1 MDKRLRLI
9 AEFDKIRDF
18 LLDFLQEDKAYRHL
32 APQTLNDKDGYVG
45 YNTTNIDVD
54 NICIVPNGIQFSVDY
69 EDGKEV
75 SLLTV
80 TRSTDDIAEFIMTL
94 DNAVEHTTV
103 GKINIRTMSFS
114 RSKCKKNELSYGQS
128 CFINELESKL
138 AETRRS
144 MGGHSGIIT
153 NATFDTEYLC
163 VGSLVK
169 VHMLTDNYRANIDE
183 ESRYC
188 EYREYGWSSG
198 KTYNAIVR
206 TWTVDMKALYLY
218 AVTYEYENSFV
229 REIVIYADDVA
240 DGIVKIEKVG

>member
-32 APQTLNDKDGYVG
+32 APQTLNGKDGYVG

-54 NICIVPNGIQFSVDY
+54 NICIVPNGILFSVDY
-69 EDGKEV
+69 DDGKEV

-80 TRSTDDIAEFIMTL
+80 IRSTDDISEFIMTL

-114 RSKCKKNELSYGQS
+114 RSKCKRNELSYGQS

-144 MGGHSGIIT
+144 MGSYSGIIT
-153 NATFDTEYLC
+153 NATFDTQYLC

-169 VHMLTDNYRANIDE
+169 VHLLADNYCSDVDGEN
-183 ESRYC
+183 RYC
-188 EYREYGWSSG
+188 EYGWSSG
-198 KTYNAIVR
+198 ETYNAVVR

-218 AVTYEYENSFV
+218 AVTYECGNSFV
-229 REIVIYADDVA
+229 SEIIIYADDVA
-240 DGIVKIEKVG
+240 NGIVKIEKVG

>member
-9 AEFDKIRDF
+9 VEFDKIRDF

-32 APQTLNDKDGYVG
+32 APQTLNGKDGYVG

-54 NICIVPNGIQFSVDY
+54 NICIVPNCIKFSVDY
-69 EDGKEV
+69 DDGKEV

-80 TRSTDDIAEFIMTL
+80 TRSTDDISEFIMTL

-144 MGGHSGIIT
+144 MGSYSGIIT
-153 NATFDTEYLC
+153 NATFDTEYFC

-169 VHMLTDNYRANIDE
+169 VHLFTDNYRSDVDGEN
-183 ESRYC
+183 RYC
-188 EYREYGWSSG
+188 EYGWSSG

-206 TWTVDMKALYLY
+206 TWTVDMKTLYLY
-218 AVTYEYENSFV
+218 AVTYECGNSFV
-229 REIVIYADDVA
+229 SEIIIYADDVA
-240 DGIVKIEKVG
+240 NGIVKIEKVG